1 MFFIVDR
8 FENDFAVC
16 ETEEMKMINIPLSEL
31 PNGCIEGTKLLYDH
45 NKNTIVDNS
54 SDRERIKNKLNKLFG
69 K

>member
-16 ETEEMKMINIPLSEL
+16 EMINIPLSEL

-45 NKNTIVDNS
+45 NKYTIVDNS

>member
-1 MFFIVDR
+1 MFFIIDR

-16 ETEEMKMINIPLSEL
+16 ETEEMKMTNIPLSEL
-31 PNGCIEGTKLLYDH
+31 PHGCNEGTKLLYDH
-45 NKNTIVDNS
+45 NKYTIVDNS